1 MDQTLDD
8 NVFQLG
14 LIDIVFQ
21 VFTLFSNLIFNVLV
35 PGLLSPLFSA
45 IFGIVEPAA

>member
-14 LIDIVFQ
+14 LIDIIFQ
-21 VFTLFSNLIFNVLV
+21 VLTLFTNLIFNVLV
-35 PGLLSPLFSA
+35 PGLLSPLFSGL
-45 IFGIVEPAA
+45 FGTTA